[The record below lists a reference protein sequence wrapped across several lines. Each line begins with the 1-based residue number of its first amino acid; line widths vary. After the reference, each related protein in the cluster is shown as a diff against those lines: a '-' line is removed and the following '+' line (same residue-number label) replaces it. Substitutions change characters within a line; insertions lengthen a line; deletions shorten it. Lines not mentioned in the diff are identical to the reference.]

1 MSARGEYSALEQG
14 ETNNVVAPKSYRNR
28 IVSVVSVALVM
39 TGGAFLVANSRGSV
53 TSTSVTNLAAKESSA
68 PQQAKLPMKVDMDR
82 VEIVKGVSEKKED
95 APKEDKKEID
105 GGKPVSKKTAK
116 PTVKPTTPPK
126 PTVPPT
132 TKKPSEKKDVKSE
145 ESVRTD
151 GPKGM
156 TKKSEA
162 NADKGLAPPARQLV
176 GLSSMPPKK
185 SESPKEEKKEEAPR
199 GEEVDGGK
207 PVSKKT
213 AKPTVKPI
221 SAPKP
226 TVPPKTGKP
235 AEKHANLATEDKH
248 ASSDSRLDG
257 PKGMDHKSE
266 NNAKAG
272 MAPPARS
279 LSSQEFGGPKKSST
293 PVATS
298 MKASVLDLFGGKSGK
313 TKKPTFAPSFEPLG
327 GKPTPIPW
335 TGKPAEAPTGKH
347 AIEEESAPKAS
358 KEATLEREE
367 GPKGMSKTT
376 VKKENGGFTPPRQL
390 ENRKEAPAPKEAPA
404 AKKETMSP
412 PKKAD
417 APKEEKKEVAP
428 KEEKK
433 GDAPKEEKE
442 VDGGKPVSKKT
453 AKPTVKPTTPPK
465 PTVPP
470 TTKKPSEK
478 KGEEVRV
485 DGPKLHP
492 SRMLSEVRGKVT
504 PSSSSTR
511 GKGKTEKPVE
521 GPPAPQPR
529 GPRELAAVPV
539 VKDDADPCHDGLS
552 PRCTPPTSKPAEHR
566 RLTVKTASSVS
577 QAAKN
582 AIYGLSGPTKSPSTG
597 LHKPTWKPTAGK
609 PTGKPLEQGASKTIA
624 SKSDATSEVVAEE
637 QAKNETPVDTTTKA
651 ASKSASAP
659 SSSNK
664 KVLMH
669 DGAPARQL
677 TETESVPTKSPSS
690 GLHKPT
696 WKPSSKPVEHAEE
709 DTTSAKTEDV
719 VVVEDTTT
727 TTTTTAAETTTK
739 ASNTNRESGP
749 KGATKKLAHD
759 GAPTTRKLGQAHPG
773 DMTTSIAGKG
783 AFAEV
788 GPSKSPSTG
797 IHKPTWK
804 PTQGTP
810 TGKPVEPWKEGVES
824 AHTEVKKS
832 AHVEGEL
839 EKTHSSRGLAAVKDE
854 KADPCHDG
862 LSPRC
867 TPPTSK
873 PVEHRSLAGS
883 PTKSPSSGLHKPTWK
898 PSSKPAEHRVLQKD
912 EKADPCHD
920 GLSPRCTPPTSKPVE
935 HRSLAGSPTKS
946 PSSGLHK
953 PTWKPSSK
961 PAEH

>member
-1 MSARGEYSALEQG
+1 MSAPGDITSLEQG
-14 ETNNVVAPKSYRNR
+14 ENSNVAAPKSYRNR

-53 TSTSVTNLAAKESSA
+53 TSSSVTNLAKESSA

-82 VEIVKGVSEKKED
+82 VEVPKGVTSKDEKKGTDE
-95 APKEDKKEID
+95 KKDVDVREEVD

-132 TKKPSEKKDVKSE
+132 TKKPSEKKDVKE
-145 ESVRTD
+145 EVRVD

-176 GLSSMPPKK
+176 GISSMPP
-185 SESPKEEKKEEAPR
+185 PR
-199 GEEVDGGK
+199 GAEEESEPEHPTEKEVDGGK

-213 AKPTVKPI
+213 AKPTVNPTT
-221 SAPKP
+221 APKP

-248 ASSDSRLDG
+248 ASSDSRLEG

-279 LSSQEFGGPKKSST
+279 LSSQEFGGPKKAAAAT
-293 PVATS
+293 PVVTS

-313 TKKPTFAPSFEPLG
+313 TKKPSSAPSFPPLG
-327 GKPTPIPW
+327 GKPTPPPV
-335 TGKPAEAPTGKH
+335 TGKPVEKKSK
-347 AIEEESAPKAS
+347 EEDAPKGVTS
-358 KEATLEREE
+358 DREE
-367 GPKGMSKTT
+367 GPKGMSKATI
-376 VKKENGGFTPPRQL
+376 KKDNGGFTPPRQL
-390 ENRKEAPAPKEAPA
+390 ENRKEAAPAPKDAPA
-404 AKKETMSP
+404 GKTAVMSP
-412 PKKAD
+412 PKKAE
-417 APKEEKKEVAP
+417 APKEEKKE
-428 KEEKK
+428 EKK
-433 GDAPKEEKE
+433 GDVVAREE

-478 KGEEVRV
+478 KGEMKEEVRV
-485 DGPKLHP
+485 EGPKLHP

-504 PSSSSTR
+504 PSSSSVR
-511 GKGKTEKPVE
+511 GSKGKTEKPVE
-521 GPPAPQPR
+521 GPPAPHAEPK
-529 GPRELAAVPV
+529 GPRALSAVPV
-539 VKDDADPCHDGLS
+539 TKDDADPCHDGLS
-552 PRCTPPTSKPAEHR
+552 PRCTPPTSKPVEHR
-566 RLTVKTASSVS
+566 MLTEKTASSVS

-597 LHKPTWKPTAGK
+597 LHKPTWKPTNGT
-609 PTGKPLEQGASKTIA
+609 PTGKPLEQGAKSSIA
-624 SKSDATSEVVAEE
+624 SKSDATSEVVAAE
-637 QAKNETPVDTTTKA
+637 QAKNEVQVE
-651 ASKSASAP
+651 SKSSSSSAGSKTTP
-659 SSSNK
+659 SSGSNK

-669 DGAPARQL
+669 DGAPSSRQL
-677 TETESVPTKSPSS
+677 SETDSVPTKSPSS

-696 WKPSSKPVEHAEE
+696 WKPSSKPAEQV
-709 DTTSAKTEDV
+709 TAAAKTEEV

-727 TTTTTAAETTTK
+727 TTTTTSADTTASKT
-739 ASNTNRESGP
+739 SNTNRESGP

-759 GAPTTRKLGQAHPG
+759 GAPTTRNLANAHPG
-773 DMTTSIAGKG
+773 DLTTSTAGKG

-804 PTQGTP
+804 PTQGKP
-810 TGKPVEPWKEGVES
+810 SGKPVEPWKEGVES
-824 AHTEVKKS
+824 AHTEMKNS

-839 EKTHSSRGLAAVKDE
+839 EKTHTARELKVTAPVNKDD
-854 KADPCHDG
+854 ADPCHDG

-898 PSSKPAEHRVLQKD
+898 PSSKPNEHRQ
-912 EKADPCHD
+912 
-920 GLSPRCTPPTSKPVE
+920 
-935 HRSLAGSPTKS
+935 LAGTPTKS

-961 PAEH
+961 PAEK